1 MPEPMSPQPTTP
13 TLFIDPP
20 PYPSP
25 RRGRGTPAHDRLR
38 AIIPLGLAL
47 DDHGDAL
54 AAADAGGGET
64 VSPLPPPKLEG
75 KGQEQA
81 RARGPQRMA
90 EGDRSPVHV
99 GLLAVEA
106 QLLLD
111 RQVLARERFVHLR
124 EVEVLRRQARRLQ

>member
-20 PYPSP
+20 TYRSS
-25 RRGRGTPAHDRLR
+25 TSFSRL
-38 AIIPLGLAL
+38 PFSL
-47 DDHGDAL
+47 DDHRDAL

-111 RQVLARERFVHLR
+111 RQVLAPQRLLHLD
-124 EVEVLRRQARRLQ
+124 EVEVLRRQARRLQRLARRRHRA